1 MPRGKERVPARAV
14 KTSRDGVDVGGE
26 VAAASSWVQERL
38 DAANR
43 HAALCRLLAQGFDR
57 VERAAGVSVGS
68 VAMVALVAAAFHAAP
83 STRVKVIARLAWDLA
98 EAWLEEGQRF
108 AARQADAR
116 REGGGHAAP

>member
-1 MPRGKERVPARAV
+1 MPRGKEVVPARAV
-14 KTSRDGVDVGGE
+14 KTSRDGVDVDVLPVLE
-26 VAAASSWVQERL
+26 VADV
-38 DAANR
+38 AANR

-57 VERAAGVSVGS
+57 VERAAGVSVES

-98 EAWLEEGQRF
+98 EAWLDEGQRF